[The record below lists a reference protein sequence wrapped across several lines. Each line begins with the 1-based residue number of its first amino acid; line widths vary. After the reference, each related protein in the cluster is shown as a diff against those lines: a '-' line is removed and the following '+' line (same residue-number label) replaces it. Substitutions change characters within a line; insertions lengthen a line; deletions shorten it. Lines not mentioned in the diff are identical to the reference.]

1 MAGRGQFTHLA
12 GAQAG
17 LVVRKAVF
25 GLPVDAGSLAV
36 PRVTYADPELA
47 SIGLGE
53 AEARKLHGDTIRIE
67 HLDFAD
73 NDRAQA
79 EGDVRGFGKLV
90 TTAKGKV
97 LGVTLVG
104 RHAGDHIAIWALV
117 LSAGLT
123 LSKLTG
129 MVAPYPT
136 RGEINKRLAG
146 QWYAPR
152 LFSKPTRWLVAVI
165 KHFV

>member
-1 MAGRGQFTHLA
+1 M
-12 GAQAG
+12 
-17 LVVRKAVF
+17 F
-25 GLPVDAGSLAV
+25 GLPVNAGSLAV

-47 SIGLGE
+47 AIGLGE

-129 MVAPYPT
+129 MVARPLPDP
-136 RGEINKRLAG
+136 RRDQQAPGRAMVCAAAVLEADAMAG
-146 QWYAPR
+146 VGA
-152 LFSKPTRWLVAVI
+152 
-165 KHFV
+165 